1 MNFIYTVF
9 GWPLGWIMYV
19 CYLIVKNYGFALIL
33 FTLITKA
40 LQLPLAI
47 KQQKSMMKTAIFKP
61 QMEALQR
68 KYKNNKEKLNE
79 EMMKLYEKE
88 HYNPMSGCLPSLIS
102 FPMPRFCWDFS
113 RSSTA

>member
-19 CYLIVKNYGFALIL
+19 CYLIVENYGLALIL
-33 FTLITKA
+33 FTIITKA

-61 QMEALQR
+61 RWKLCSANIKITGKSSMR
-68 KYKNNKEKLNE
+68 K
-79 EMMKLYEKE
+79 
-88 HYNPMSGCLPSLIS
+88 
-102 FPMPRFCWDFS
+102 
-113 RSSTA
+113 

>member
-19 CYLIVKNYGFALIL
+19 CYLIVKNYGLALIL

-47 KQQKSMMKTAIFKP
+47 KQQKS
-61 QMEALQR
+61 
-68 KYKNNKEKLNE
+68 
-79 EMMKLYEKE
+79 
-88 HYNPMSGCLPSLIS
+88 
-102 FPMPRFCWDFS
+102 
-113 RSSTA
+113 